1 MLGVVYKTLKKDGPQ
16 TKSKIDYTGASMLIA
31 GTALILIYITEG
43 TSLGW
48 LSLEALSLLIVGAIL
63 VGAFGAYENRTKTPL
78 IKLSLLKIRNVLV
91 ANLVGIISGIV
102 MFLLFISVAYY
113 LEIPK
118 PFGLGLGVI
127 DTGLTLA
134 PATIVGLFLGPIIGK
149 AVTKIGPKPV
159 IAISGSI
166 TIIGLILF
174 MLNRSSQVFV
184 ALDIA
189 VALSGA
195 TTMIIPIVNMISM
208 SVPAENRA
216 TGLGLNTM
224 LRNVGG
230 AIGPILATT
239 IMATYASPYTVTI
252 QGVQKV
258 VGAFANETAFNTI
271 FAVGIVLTA
280 IVIALSFAIKNYKV
294 TNE

>member
-1 MLGVVYKTLKKDGPQ
+1 
-16 TKSKIDYTGASMLIA
+16 
-31 GTALILIYITEG
+31 
-43 TSLGW
+43 
-48 LSLEALSLLIVGAIL
+48 
-63 VGAFGAYENRTKTPL
+63 
-78 IKLSLLKIRNVLV
+78 
-91 ANLVGIISGIV
+91 

-113 LEIPK
+113 LAIPP

-127 DTGLTLA
+127 ETGLTLA
-134 PATIVGLFLGPIIGK
+134 PATIVGLFLGPIMGK

-159 IAISGSI
+159 IAISGTI

-174 MLNRSSQVFV
+174 ILNRSSQWFV
-184 ALDIA
+184 ALDVA

-208 SVPAENRA
+208 SVPPENRA

-230 AIGPILATT
+230 AIGPIIATT
-239 IMATYASPYTVTI
+239 IMATYASPYIVNI
-252 QGVQKV
+252 RGVPTV

-271 FAVGIVLTA
+271 FALGIALTL
-280 IVIALSFAIKNYKV
+280 IVVALSFAIKNYKITKTTAV
-294 TNE
+294 PN